1 MKFLVLAAVL
11 ALAYS
16 SCTDRKDNL
25 VDIADTSDGA
35 YNAHFQ
41 NAVGATYDDKNT
53 PSCYESRPN
62 LKLPGVLQL
71 VSGQLVVKQA
81 MDLVGNTEIYLTLK
95 KDSWLIGTV
104 CDHGKSK
111 NPLIPDSDCKF
122 AFCQNATN
130 LCTALGTPGTHSLGE
145 IEGDLGINGTIELP
159 TLSDAINGILKG
171 KWQATLDIQTKGQ
184 TVASIKVP
192 SNEKYID
199 VGE

>member
-1 MKFLVLAAVL
+1 MKLLFLAAVL

-16 SCTDRKDNL
+16 SCNDRKDNL
-25 VDIADTSDGA
+25 VDIGDTTDGA

-41 NAVGATYDDKNT
+41 NAVGATYDNKGA

-71 VSGQLVVKQA
+71 VSGQLVVKDA
-81 MDLVGNTEIYLTLK
+81 MNLVGNTEIYLTLK

-122 AFCQNATN
+122 AFCEKPSS
-130 LCTALGTPGTHSLGE
+130 LCTAFSTPGTHSLEE
-145 IEGDLGINGTIELP
+145 IEGALGINGTIELP
-159 TLSDAINGILKG
+159 ALSNAINGILKG
-171 KWQATLDIQTKGQ
+171 KWQVTLDIQNNGK
-184 TVASIKVP
+184 TVASIKIP
-192 SNEKYID
+192 SNEDYID
-199 VGE
+199 IGE